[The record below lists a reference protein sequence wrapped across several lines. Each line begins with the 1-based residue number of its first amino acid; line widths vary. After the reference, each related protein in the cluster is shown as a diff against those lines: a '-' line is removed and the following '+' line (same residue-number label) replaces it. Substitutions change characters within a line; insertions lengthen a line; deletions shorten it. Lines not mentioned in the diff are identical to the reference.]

1 MLLCSPPPQNSFYIY
16 KEMLNSLRKVY
27 LQNQDGQNKTV
38 TVLMV
43 YLQIFIAF
51 VIAFSV
57 LLNVS

>member
-43 YLQIFIAF
+43 YLLIFIAF